1 MLAEGLGRT
10 QLKLMMLAVGGQM
23 LAEGLGRTQL
33 KLMMLALGGPDAGR
47 RPGADPADA
56 HDARSWGARC
66 GQKAWGG
73 PS

>member
-1 MLAEGLGRT
+1 
-10 QLKLMMLAVGGQM
+10 M

-33 KLMMLALGGPDAGR
+33 KLMMLALGGLDAGR

-56 HDARSWGARC
+56 HDARSWRARCWQEAWGDPAEAHDARSWGARC
-66 GQKAWGG
+66 WQEAWGG